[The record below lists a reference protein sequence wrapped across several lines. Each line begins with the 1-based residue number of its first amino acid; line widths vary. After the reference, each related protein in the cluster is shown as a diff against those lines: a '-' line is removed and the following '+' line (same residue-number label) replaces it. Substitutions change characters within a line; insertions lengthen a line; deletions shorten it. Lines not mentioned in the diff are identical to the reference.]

1 MSTNDIIQSVLTGN
15 LSDAKNKTE
24 SLLYSKAAEILNES
38 KEHVIGVVYEDSVG
52 VASLVEKKKAKK
64 KKDDDDNGKKYAKKT
79 DKEDVGEGLD
89 PVDAEDSDV
98 DNDGDSDESDDYLK
112 NRRKVRKKEIEDDE
126 EEEVKED
133 YNDEDWA
140 KKYKGNE
147 RARKAKVE
155 KVKKDHG
162 KAFPELLKKDDVKE
176 SKEGVKDTI
185 KGLAHILQGF
195 DPPDSGGEVTKERYK
210 EAMAKKK
217 KKKEVKEGKE
227 GDGRASHIYGMEI
240 KKYRNLTD
248 KQKHQLKMKWHHK
261 KSHDEKA
268 KGHNE

>member
-64 KKDDDDNGKKYAKKT
+64 KKKKGDDDEKYAKKT
-79 DKEDVGEGLD
+79 DKEDDGEGLD

-112 NRRKVRKKEIEDDE
+112 NRRKVRKKEIKDDE
-126 EEEVKED
+126 EEVDEG

-140 KKYKGNE
+140 QKYKGNE
-147 RARKAKVE
+147 IARKAKVE

-176 SKEGVKDTI
+176 SKEG
-185 KGLAHILQGF
+185 
-195 DPPDSGGEVTKERYK
+195 
-210 EAMAKKK
+210 
-217 KKKEVKEGKE
+217 
-227 GDGRASHIYGMEI
+227 DGRASYIYGMEI